1 MTRKHLAVAII
12 AAAIT
17 VALASA
23 GAAFSGSTATKTL
36 KGVVG
41 PGYTISLKMNGK
53 TVKTLK
59 AGKYKIV
66 VSDKS
71 DFHNFTLE
79 REHPSSPHIEK
90 HITTTTFTGSKTLV
104 MTLKPGSWRA
114 YCSIHESLM
123 HHDFKVTR

>member
-12 AAAIT
+12 AAALT
-17 VALASA
+17 AALASA
-23 GAAFSGSTATKTL
+23 GAAFSGSTATHTL

-53 TVKTLK
+53 SVKTLK

-71 DFHNFTLE
+71 TFHSSVLE
-79 REHPSSPHIEK
+79 REKPDKPKLEK
-90 HITTTTFTGSKTLV
+90 DISGVGFTGTKTVV
-104 MTLKPGSWRA
+104 MTLKPGSWRF
-114 YCSIHESLM
+114 YCAIHESQM
-123 HHDFKVTR
+123 HQDFKVIK